1 MAGNKF
7 LQGQLNQPITRP
19 LYHGITSDSV
29 EITVDNSNMTIK
41 GNVIW
46 DSFLGTTLGKAY
58 SGVDGKRDYEAI
70 LNLTKE
76 FNTMVEQFVKYKLE
90 TNQRI
95 ISIEN
100 ITSEVDM
107 TVTDKLDKEII
118 RSIENDKELLD
129 KIVLESQRALAAE
142 ATFIHDL
149 EMEVAL
155 RANIDKEL
163 KEKIDSLGANLLEQ
177 IHVLSAKID
186 SIFAEVKSSETQ
198 LIEQITNETLRA
210 LQAEKELREALN
222 STIKHIN
229 EFESRITATKNSSS
243 ESAEIKLND
252 LSNLIKQETD
262 RATKSEN
269 NIETELHKL
278 DSTVNEL
285 FTNVV
290 LDLQNEIEARKKED
304 KSILRQLKQTEET
317 VRSTTEATNKDL
329 TSVADEVQ
337 AVKLDFEQLTHTT
350 DEELAEIEKNLD
362 SKLLTEVNRAI
373 ESETSLDS
381 KVETRTKQ
389 FLNRLNDMS
398 ACVEDETASRIT
410 ADSELRQDI
419 EELSNSTKL
428 AVEHVD
434 ASIQTLSADTSAS
447 IDHILDDIELLGTRL
462 NKDIAT
468 ERDRSLRAEEELRK
482 TVSAN
487 VTNVENSISKIQS
500 LIEEE
505 TSSRITEVESLSA
518 EVSTLKE
525 SSLLN
530 KESIN
535 KLESDIVEIEKRSS
549 VSSDE
554 FIETLDK
561 LKTEFT
567 ESTNSL
573 SDNLEDEVSRATQKE
588 SELQTRLDLAVDQ
601 LEETDVVL
609 ENKIFDIKSQL
620 DELRSL
626 TGESTSNTTFQIDGI
641 KSQIKEIETQVDEVS
656 SKFSLLTAT
665 DAEIEEQI
673 LLLQQTAS
681 ELNSDIEDIQTVVNS
696 HTSKINKLESTT
708 NNVNGNIFELN
719 QRISATDTQLRDVN
733 DILSDEI
740 ERSVFADASLHESIS
755 STNDSVKSNTENI
768 VKLRSDYVNLQ
779 NRVDTNRSDLI
790 SIHTVQDEFDRTVNR
805 VAVETENVKN
815 SLHAEIA
822 RARDEEEKLDQ
833 KIESAVESITNI
845 EIKDKSQDETIISLV
860 RSTSNVS
867 NTVEHLERSSQIVSD
882 NVDKLT
888 NKVNTLEDSIEH
900 VNDSVT
906 NYITEIEH
914 DLSIQEELLNDT
926 KDRIV
931 SLETEVDTVSL
942 HNKDIDADIK
952 ELYKQ
957 IGNEIVFRED
967 ELKLVNINHAQEV
980 RRSTTKDVEH
990 DEKIALNTENILA
1003 TEDRL
1008 SQAISVKEQE
1018 SIKRDEHISN
1028 KLDICYDTLAEGIQ
1042 TSSDELSSA
1051 ILSEHVERV
1060 LHENEIKSQLNE
1072 LEVVVRADD
1081 NQLKHLSTI
1090 VGKEIDSNNDFHRT
1104 TDVRLTNAEGEITL
1118 LKVDTNNYVRKS
1130 FTETEQVYVQD
1141 GSSTKFIP
1149 TTEEVQEKAIV
1160 KRDEFGNIQLPA
1172 DTTTLG
1178 ASNAVSKAY
1187 VESLIQDVREVLH
1200 EEMKSFSFDII
1211 DGGKAPIKK

>member
-7 LQGQLNQPITRP
+7 LQGQLNQPITKP

-186 SIFAEVKSSETQ
+186 SIFDEVKSSETQ

-229 EFESRITATKNSSS
+229 EFESRITATQNSSS

-317 VRSTTEATNKDL
+317 VKSTTEAISKDV
-329 TSVADEVQ
+329 TSVATEVQ
-337 AVKLDFEQLTHTT
+337 AVKLDFEQLAHTT
-350 DEELAEIEKNLD
+350 DKELAEIEKNLD
-362 SKLLTEVNRAI
+362 SKLLTEVNRSI
-373 ESETSLDS
+373 EVEKSLDS

-389 FLNRLNDMS
+389 FLNRLNDLS

-428 AVEHVD
+428 AVEHID
-434 ASIQTLSADTSAS
+434 ASIQTLSSDTSAS
-447 IDHILDDIELLGTRL
+447 IDHISDDIELLGTRL
-462 NKDIAT
+462 SKDIAT
-468 ERDRSLRAEEELRK
+468 ERDRSVRAEEELCK
-482 TVSAN
+482 TISAN

-573 SDNLEDEVSRATQKE
+573 SDNLEEEVSRATQKE

-609 ENKIFDIKSQL
+609 ENKIFDLKSQL
-620 DELRSL
+620 DELKSL
-626 TGESTSNTTFQIDGI
+626 TRESTSNTTFQIDGI
-641 KSQIKEIETQVDEVS
+641 KSQIKEIETQADEVS

-673 LLLQQTAS
+673 LLLQQTVS
-681 ELNSDIEDIQTVVNS
+681 DLNSDIEDIQTVVNS
-696 HTSKINKLESTT
+696 HTSKINTLESTT
-708 NNVNGNIFELN
+708 STVKGNIFELT
-719 QRISATDTQLRDVN
+719 QRISATDEQLHDVN
-733 DILSDEI
+733 EILSDEI
-740 ERSVFADASLHESIS
+740 ERSVLADTSLQESIS
-755 STNDSVKSNTENI
+755 NTNDSVKSNTENI
-768 VKLRSDYVNLQ
+768 VKLRSDYISLQ
-779 NRVDTNRSDLI
+779 NRVDTNRSDII

-815 SLHAEIA
+815 SLHAETT
-822 RARDEEEKLDQ
+822 RAIDEEEKLDQ
-833 KIESAVESITNI
+833 KIERAVESITNI
-845 EIKDKSQDETIISLV
+845 EIKDKSQDETITSLV
-860 RSTSNVS
+860 RSVSNVS
-867 NTVEHLERSSQIVSD
+867 NTVEHLEQCSQTISD
-882 NVDKLT
+882 NVDKLA
-888 NKVNTLEDSIEH
+888 NKVDTLEDSIEH

-906 NYITEIEH
+906 NYITEVKH
-914 DLSIQEELLNDT
+914 DLSIQKELLN
-926 KDRIV
+926 DRIV

-957 IGNEIVFRED
+957 IGNEIVSRED
-967 ELKLVNINHAQEV
+967 ALKVININHAQEV

-1028 KLDICYDTLAEGIQ
+1028 KLDVYYDTLAEGIQ
-1042 TSSDELSSA
+1042 TSFDELSSE
-1051 ILSEHVERV
+1051 ILNEHVERV

-1072 LEVVVRADD
+1072 LEVVVRTDD
-1081 NQLKHLSTI
+1081 NQLKHLSSI
-1090 VGKEIDSNNDFHRT
+1090 VGEEIDSNNDFHRT
-1104 TDVRLTNAEGEITL
+1104 TDVRLTNAESEITL
-1118 LKVDTNNYVRKS
+1118 LKVDTNNYVRRS

-1160 KRDEFGNIQLPA
+1160 KRDEFGNIHLPA

-1187 VESLIQDVREVLH
+1187 VESLIQDVKEVLH